1 MKKDMKIQKTYSKLE
16 EVPVEKAEEIQNNN
30 EQQEN
35 QSESQNTNSTNY
47 ITTYNTTSDRYE
59 IYNEEELLNTTKQ
72 TVENRKRKNRKEQL
86 SSFYSAQ
93 ISKAPEETG
102 KTAIY
107 IIILAVAIVLV
118 ILIRY
123 NINKN
128 KQTKK

>member
-1 MKKDMKIQKTYSKLE
+1 MPI
-16 EVPVEKAEEIQNNN
+16 EKAEEIQNNN

-72 TVENRKRKNRKEQL
+72 TVETENEKIEKNDL

-93 ISKAPEETG
+93 ISKAPEESG
-102 KTAIY
+102 KTTIY
-107 IIILAVAIVLV
+107 IIILAVVIVLV

>member
-1 MKKDMKIQKTYSKLE
+1 M
-16 EVPVEKAEEIQNNN
+16 PVEKAEEMQNNN

-72 TVENRKRKNRKEQL
+72 TVETENEKIAKNDL

-93 ISKAPEETG
+93 ISKAPEESG
-102 KTAIY
+102 KTTIY
-107 IIILAVAIVLV
+107 IIILAVFIVLA

-123 NINKN
+123 NINK
-128 KQTKK
+128 KQTN